1 MAYVY
6 LVDVLDGGKGKKKD
20 MKKGSKKKHKKR
32 KFKLAILK
40 YYKSKVIRLLVLNR
54 CVRFSFLELSWLNI
68 LIDYIVEDVILL
80 MVNLFIR
87 RVVLDAGKGEK
98 K

>member
-40 YYKSKVIRLLVLNR
+40 YYKSKVIRLLELDR
-54 CVRFSFLELSWLNI
+54 CLRFFLLKLSWPYI
-68 LIDYIVEDVILL
+68 LIGYIVEDVILL
-80 MVNLFIR
+80 MVNLLIR
-87 RVVLDAGKGEK
+87 RVVLRMLEK
-98 K
+98 E